1 MAGRPPKEV
10 DMDEVKHLLA
20 FDFHLDEI
28 AATLDVSSS
37 TLYRRLKVYGIEKYS
52 DISDADLDYT
62 IQSIKE
68 EHPNDG
74 EVLGGES
81 VDVRRLMSEEHQS
94 TSAVITGSSTHN
106 ERIERLWNDVRRSV
120 SEEFRCL
127 FYQLEQEGSLEPLN
141 ETDIYC
147 LHYIFVPRI
156 NKVLTIN
163 YFTRDA
169 SISKKY

>member
-1 MAGRPPKEV
+1 MAGRPPKKV
-10 DMDEVKHLLA
+10 DMDEVKHKLA
-20 FDFHLDEI
+20 FDFHLDKI

-68 EHPNDG
+68 EHPNGG

-106 ERIERLWNDVRRSV
+106 ERIE
-120 SEEFRCL
+120 
-127 FYQLEQEGSLEPLN
+127 
-141 ETDIYC
+141 
-147 LHYIFVPRI
+147 HFVE
-156 NKVLTIN
+156 
-163 YFTRDA
+163 
-169 SISKKY
+169 